1 MIFPSNEKEAEF
13 KLQLLGFNFKFD
25 DILILLILY
34 ILYNQKIEDNSLFII
49 LFLLLVS

>member
-1 MIFPSNEKEAEF
+1 MIFQNEKEAEF
-13 KLQLLGFNFKFD
+13 KLQLLGMNLSFD

-34 ILYNQKIEDNSLFII
+34 ILYNQGVENNSLFVI

>member
-1 MIFPSNEKEAEF
+1 MIIFPNEKEAEF
-13 KLQLLGFNFKFD
+13 KLQLLGINLNFD

-34 ILYNQKIEDNSLFII
+34 ILYSQRVENNALFII

>member
-1 MIFPSNEKEAEF
+1 MIFLNKKEAEF
-13 KLQLLGFNFKFD
+13 SMQLLGMNLNFD

-34 ILYNQKIEDNSLFII
+34 ILYSQGVENNSLFII

>member
-1 MIFPSNEKEAEF
+1 MIFTNNEKEAEF
-13 KLQLLGFNFKFD
+13 NIPLLGINLKFD

-34 ILYNQKIEDNSLFII
+34 ILYNQGIEDNSLFII